1 MSDRFDDPGARTG
14 AQGPQDVI
22 RCENLWKIF
31 GPDESIL
38 KLLDHLQAADPSQ
51 PQDLKG
57 FGCFAAIRDVNFSI
71 GRGETFCVMGL
82 SGSGKSTLLRHVN
95 GLIGPT
101 TGDMWVSGQSVSKMS
116 RRDLRELRGHTVA
129 MVFQHAALL
138 PHRTVKDNILLPRE
152 LRGEKRHQREERL
165 EALLNLVQLDGW
177 GDKYPSQLSGG
188 MKQRV
193 GIARALASGAEIFLM
208 DEPFSALDPLIR
220 NKLQEEYLDLARKL
234 NLTTMFV
241 THDLEEAMKVGDR
254 IGIMR
259 DGQMLQIGTPEDV
272 LIEPANE
279 FVADFVRNVP
289 LGKVLTAGGLIRYLD
304 MLGDQASQVDPAE
317 DLSVESM
324 PRFQADSSL
333 QDVAQQMNQEGGR
346 ACIMEDGK
354 VKGIINVHDLARV
367 VSGLA

>member
-1 MSDRFDDPGARTG
+1 MTNQTQAPIASHGNAAGDE
-14 AQGPQDVI
+14 VI
-22 RCENLWKIF
+22 KCQNLWKIF
-31 GPDESIL
+31 GPSDSAQKML
-38 KLLDHLQAADPSQ
+38 AKLRDTDCAQ
-51 PQDLKG
+51 PHDLKG
-57 FGCFAAIRDVNFSI
+57 FGCFAAIRDVSFSI
-71 GRGETFCVMGL
+71 ARGETFCVMGL

-95 GLIGPT
+95 GLISPT
-101 TGDMWVSGQSVSKMS
+101 AGDMWVDGESVSKMS
-116 RRDLRELRGHTVA
+116 RRNLRELRGHTVA

-138 PHRTVKDNILLPRE
+138 PHRTVKENILLSRE
-152 LRGEKRHQREERL
+152 LRGEKRQKREERL
-165 EALLNLVQLDGW
+165 DALLSLVQLDGW
-177 GDKYPSQLSGG
+177 GDKYPNQLSGG

-279 FVADFVRNVP
+279 FVADFVRNVS

-304 MLGDQASQVDPAE
+304 TLGHRASLVDT
-317 DLSVESM
+317 SQSM
-324 PRFQADSSL
+324 PIDSMPQFNASSSL
-333 QDVAQQMNQEGGR
+333 SDLAQQMAHAGSRVCIKEGGR
-346 ACIMEDGK
+346 

-367 VSGLA
+367 ISGLG